1 MLSNF
6 LMITEAC
13 RVVGLKER
21 LHIMYEYLPA
31 AVYFI
36 HMQDRLPEVRYD
48 QIAIVEFLKIKN

>member
-6 LMITEAC
+6 LRITEAC
-13 RVVGLKER
+13 RDVSHKER
-21 LHIMYEYLPA
+21 LHIKYEYLPS

-48 QIAIVEFLKIKN
+48 QIAIVEFLMKKN